1 MNWLRCWLIWLVSK
15 QKAFSKLFNIYNIG
29 WISLFMISFL
39 KYFLYHNLGKLVLV
53 PLKTT
58 KKFNLC
64 LWHKKIYLR
73 LLWIILS
80 WEKVQ
85 SKNKLVDYIIVDIYT
100 LEILSFDFQNYFIDF
115 SFSHDSISYINL
127 TYAPDL
133 LRVKFMFFS
142 NVSLTKFYLWL
153 TKSNF

>member
-1 MNWLRCWLIWLVSK
+1 M
-15 QKAFSKLFNIYNIG
+15 
-29 WISLFMISFL
+29 
-39 KYFLYHNLGKLVLV
+39 LV

-58 KKFNLC
+58 KKINLC

-80 WEKVQ
+80 REKVQ
-85 SKNKLVDYIIVDIYT
+85 SKNKLVNYIIVDIYT

-115 SFSHDSISYINL
+115 SFSHDSISYISL
-127 TYAPDL
+127 MLHDL

-153 TKSNF
+153 TKSNFKIKIIIVVFFFQLN

>member
-1 MNWLRCWLIWLVSK
+1 M
-15 QKAFSKLFNIYNIG
+15 
-29 WISLFMISFL
+29 
-39 KYFLYHNLGKLVLV
+39 LV

-58 KKFNLC
+58 KKINLC

-80 WEKVQ
+80 REKVQ
-85 SKNKLVDYIIVDIYT
+85 SKNKLVNYIIVDIYT

-153 TKSNF
+153 TKSNFKIKIIIVVFFFQLN